1 MIRTR
6 IRTRFRTRIRTRIRT
21 MIRIT
26 IRTRIRPGLGQ
37 YIRIRIKGVLYGK
50 IVPQILTIYHKPST
64 PFLC

>member
-1 MIRTR
+1 
-6 IRTRFRTRIRTRIRT
+6 

-50 IVPQILTIYHKPST
+50 IVPQILTIY
-64 PFLC
+64 PFSLLIIYC